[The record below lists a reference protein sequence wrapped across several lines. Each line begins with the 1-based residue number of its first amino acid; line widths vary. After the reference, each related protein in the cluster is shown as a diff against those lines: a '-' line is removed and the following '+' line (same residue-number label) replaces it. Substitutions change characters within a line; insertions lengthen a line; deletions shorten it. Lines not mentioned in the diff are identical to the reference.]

1 MAAEGFADSKR
12 LKGPKRPWKDE
23 ELQMDAKDLG
33 WFQKAERDEGLKRR
47 YVQLWHLVGMLGL
60 GDQKNMKTK
69 KKQRTKTQLYKI
81 VTTAQVPI

>member
-12 LKGPKRPWKDE
+12 LKGPKRSRKDE

-47 YVQLWHLVGMLGL
+47 YVQL
-60 GDQKNMKTK
+60 
-69 KKQRTKTQLYKI
+69 
-81 VTTAQVPI
+81 

>member
-33 WFQKAERDEGLKRR
+33 WFQKAEGDEGLKRR

-60 GDQKNMKTK
+60 GDQKNMKTNK
-69 KKQRTKTQLYKI
+69 RQRTKTQRYKI
-81 VTTAQVPI
+81 VTTAQIPI